1 MISLG
6 IDIGS
11 TGCKCVAF
19 REDGTQLALSY
30 VEYPVLA
37 GTANMNP
44 ESLTFY
50 AFKVLSDCVANIEN
64 KGEIIAITVSSFGE
78 SFVPVDENGQA
89 LSDILMY
96 FGNNETE
103 EFSDLVEKVGAEKFM
118 RIARIMPDASY
129 SLSKMLCIQKMA
141 ERPVWKYLF
150 IAGYI
155 CYQLSG
161 VPCTDESLACRSLL
175 YDVEKRCWSKEL
187 TDACGIALDTL
198 PEVVPTGTKVGTLL
212 PKLAGK
218 LGLSSDVPV
227 VIGAHDQIVNAL
239 GVGVHN
245 PGDAVDSSG
254 TCECITP
261 LFSSV
266 PDDLGL
272 QQNNFACVPYLE
284 NTGYVTYAFNISA
297 GSVVRW
303 YRDTMG
309 LLQKEQAKIQDESA
323 YDLFNKTAPTVPT
336 NLMVMPFLQGMGG
349 TPETDS
355 NATGMIA
362 GLTTQT
368 RLCDIY
374 RAILEGITF
383 EMRYIQEKLWENGIR
398 FNKLYAC
405 GGGAKSSL
413 WLQIKAD
420 VLGCDIIPVQAEE
433 NGAMGSAI
441 LGIAAVTGKS
451 VFEVAKPFWH
461 YDKTIKPNPDH
472 QKIYDQKYACYR
484 KMRQQYRQYS
494 LVNDK

>member
-50 AFKVLSDCVANIEN
+50 VFKVLSECVAEIEN
-64 KGEIIAITVSSFGE
+64 KNEIAVITVSSFGE
-78 SFVPVDENGQA
+78 SFVPVDENGQT

-96 FGNNETE
+96 FGNTETE
-103 EFSDLVEKVGAEKFM
+103 EFSALVERIGKEKFM

-129 SLSKMLCIQKMA
+129 SLSKMLYIQKVA

-175 YDVEKRCWSKEL
+175 YDVENRCWSKEL
-187 TDACGIALDTL
+187 ADVCGISLNTL
-198 PEVVPTGTKVGTLL
+198 PEVVPTGTKVGKLL
-212 PKLAGK
+212 PELASKMDLPSGIH
-218 LGLSSDVPV
+218 V

-239 GVGVHN
+239 GVGVQN
-245 PGDAVDSSG
+245 LGDAVDSSG

-261 LFSSV
+261 LFGSV
-266 PDDLGL
+266 PDGLGL

-284 NTGYVTYAFNISA
+284 GTGYVTYAFNISA

-303 YRDTMG
+303 YRDTLG
-309 LLQKEQAKIQDESA
+309 LWQKEQAKAQGKSA
-323 YDLFNKTAPTVPT
+323 YDLLNETAPSEPT
-336 NLMVMPFLQGMGG
+336 DLMVMPFLQGMGG

-355 NATGMIA
+355 SATGMIA

-368 RLCDIY
+368 RLPDIY
-374 RAILEGITF
+374 RAILEGITY
-383 EMRYIQEKLWENGIR
+383 EMRYIQEKLCENGIQ
-398 FNKLYAC
+398 FDKLYAC

-451 VFEVAKPFWH
+451 VFEVAKPFWR
-461 YDKTIKPNPDH
+461 YGEAIKPNPEH
-472 QKIYDQKYACYR
+472 QKIYDRKYARYCQ
-484 KMRQQYRQYS
+484 MRQRYR
-494 LVNDK
+494 L